1 MKGIPFVI
9 AIVIAFIFT
18 ADAKIGETTAEVEA
32 RYGSAGVPAEEPRLK
47 GAILFKKAGV
57 PTVAYWFRLGKVT
70 AEFHWDVAEDEALIA
85 LAKEVTGQS
94 QLEGDSL
101 KSGHGI
107 NVYHTKNYEYYITRG
122 VHGNTYIGKQLDFKN
137 FLENLKAVEKS
148 QNE

>member
-9 AIVIAFIFT
+9 AIVIGFIFT
-18 ADAKIGETTAEVEA
+18 ADAKIGETKAQVEA
-32 RYGSAGVPAEEPRLK
+32 RYGSAGVPAKEPRLK
-47 GAILFKKAGV
+47 GGILFKKAAV

-70 AEFHWDVAEDEALIA
+70 AEFHWDVTEDEALA

-101 KSGHGI
+101 NSGHGI
-107 NVYHTKNYEYYITRG
+107 NVYHTKNYEYYVTRG